1 MSDRSATELPKT
13 RLNAPAVGLDL
24 VSELRSTLERAG
36 ELVARRRV
44 EPPRRLRG
52 EREGRAP
59 TSGSPSSSAGS
70 STAESDVKE
79 LASRLV
85 DSEHQGGRLMNLY
98 VATYQLHAT
107 LDPAEVQATIAEIAI
122 NLLGADQFVLLL
134 RRDEGEGYE
143 IALLRGDATTAALV
157 SLYDGESYKG
167 GDPMVDQTLRDGVL
181 RLGPDRRVAGAGG
194 GALRG
199 QNESLAPWSCPSCS
213 TTNRT
218 SAPKT
223 VTRLDLDVLA
233 DVLPRRLFRGLAVR
247 DQGSQAPYAGGLV
260 RWARGEGQAAPK
272 SSEAGPR
279 PSRTAP
285 ETQTDGN
292 LGSLKDVSSPMR
304 CSSSTSPGGP
314 APCCSRTAASGPLSA
329 STAAA
334 W

>member
-36 ELVARRRV
+36 ELIRV
-44 EPPRRLRG
+44 VESNLRGSEGNEGASADERIAELERRL
-52 EREGRAP
+52 
-59 TSGSPSSSAGS
+59 

-107 LDPAEVQATIAEIAI
+107 LEPAEVQATIAEIAI

-143 IALLRGDATTAALV
+143 IALREGSYDGGVV

-181 RLGPDRRVAGAGG
+181 RLGPTAESQALAAVPLRVQNDIV
-194 GALRG
+194 GALVVLKLLDHKPILRAEDRDLLDLLSAHAASAMFAARLFATKDRKLRTL
-199 QNESLAPWSCPSCS
+199 ESLV
-213 TTNRT
+213 
-218 SAPKT
+218 K
-223 VTRLDLDVLA
+223 L
-233 DVLPRRLFRGLAVR
+233 
-247 DQGSQAPYAGGLV
+247 
-260 RWARGEGQAAPK
+260 ARGE
-272 SSEAGPR
+272 
-279 PSRTAP
+279 
-285 ETQTDGN
+285 
-292 LGSLKDVSSPMR
+292 
-304 CSSSTSPGGP
+304 
-314 APCCSRTAASGPLSA
+314 
-329 STAAA
+329 
-334 W
+334 